1 MIRGSQT
8 AKPMKMD
15 IVPLASFC
23 VELPLSESGMAGS
36 GAFVVPQPQFRP
48 QVHAEDCDAASSAP
62 VQQPVFTTVSSLR
75 GLALWPLGLADPQR
89 HTFAPVQQQEPA
101 DC

>member
-1 MIRGSQT
+1 MVRGPET
-8 AKPMKMD
+8 ATLVKMD
-15 IVPLASFC
+15 VVLLASFC
-23 VELPLSESGMAGS
+23 VELPLSESGVAGS

-75 GLALWPLGLADPQR
+75 GSALWRLGLASPQR